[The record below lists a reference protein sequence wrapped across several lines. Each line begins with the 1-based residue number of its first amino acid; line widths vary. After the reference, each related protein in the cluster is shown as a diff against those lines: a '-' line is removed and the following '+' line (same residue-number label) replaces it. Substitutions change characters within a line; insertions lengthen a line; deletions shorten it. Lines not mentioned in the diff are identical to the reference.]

1 MEVIL
6 ASGSPRR
13 QELLKVI
20 FNDFKVMKSNF
31 NEKSI
36 EFKGDPSLYVK
47 QISRGKALDVYNSLN
62 DREGKLIIACDTL
75 VFLNGEVLG
84 KPKNEID
91 AFNMIKALS
100 GNAHKVYSGF
110 IIYNTTTN
118 EIIEESCCTEVR
130 FIEISDEEINN
141 YIKKGDCFDKAG
153 AYGIQGEASIFVE
166 KINGC
171 YFNVVGLP
179 LNKLYKTLRGM
190 RVI

>member
-47 QISRGKALDVYNSLN
+47 QISKGKALDVYNSLK
-62 DREGKLIIACDTL
+62 DKDEKLIIACDTL
-75 VFLNGEVLG
+75 VFLNEEILG

-100 GNAHKVYSGF
+100 GNTHKVYSGF
-110 IIYNTTTN
+110 TIYNTTVKET
-118 EIIEESCCTEVR
+118 IEKSCCTEVK
-130 FIEISDEEINN
+130 FIEISDEEIHN

-166 KINGC
+166 KIDGC

-179 LNKLYKTLRGM
+179 LNKLYTTLRGIG
-190 RVI
+190 VI